1 MRIMIDT
8 NVLISAIL
16 FPGSSPTITLQK
28 VIEKHNLVLCSHII
42 DEVHIVF
49 ERKFPEKIKNLE
61 RFLSKLS
68 YELVYTPL
76 DIEMNKYPQ
85 IRDNGDLPI
94 LVSAILADVDI
105 IITGDK
111 DFQSIEIEKPIVLTP
126 REFLNIY

>member
-49 ERKFPEKIKNLE
+49 ERKFLEKIKNLE

-126 REFLNIY
+126 RESLNIY

>member
-126 REFLNIY
+126 RESLNIY

>member
-1 MRIMIDT
+1 MIDS

-16 FPGSSPTITLQK
+16 FPSSIPTVTIRKL
-28 VIEKHNLVLCSHII
+28 IEEHNIVLCQHII

-68 YELVYTPL
+68 YELVYTPF
-76 DIEMNKYPQ
+76 DIETDSYIQ
-85 IRDNGDLPI
+85 IRDKGDLPI
-94 LVSAILADVDI
+94 LISAVMAEVDI

-111 DFQSIEIEKPIVLTP
+111 DFKDIEIEKPIILTP
-126 REFLNIY
+126 REFLNSY

>member
-1 MRIMIDT
+1 MIDT

-126 REFLNIY
+126 RESLNIY